1 MHGTPIQIEIELRNS
16 QTLHSNQSTGKLPWE
31 GRVLDVFLAVLSPQV
46 TVKMRCER
54 MFDP

>member
-1 MHGTPIQIEIELRNS
+1 MHGTSIQIEIELINS
-16 QTLHSNQSTGKLPWE
+16 QTLDGNQYTGKLPWE
-31 GRVLDVFLAVLSPQV
+31 DRVLDVFLAVLSPQV